1 MKIEQIIKAWKDP
14 TYRASLSEQERAQ
27 VPAHP
32 AGVLELTDAQLGDV
46 SGAAA
51 KPSVL
56 CSSDVICGSASII
69 CASSICKTHLTCG
82 GGICGPIGKAE

>member
-27 VPAHP
+27 LPENP
-32 AGVLELTDAQLGDV
+32 AGVVELNDAQLGDV
-46 SGAAA
+46 NGAA

-56 CSSDVICGSASII
+56 CTSPVLCGSASII
-69 CASSICKTHLTCG
+69 CASSICRTHLTCG
-82 GGICGPIGKAE
+82 GGICGPIVMK